1 MSQVCFFADL
11 RRFCD
16 RPINSLFIKMNTPR
30 HSTIGLSGRWN
41 KKRSIFVTRI
51 HQEVMKTI
59 LHTDKRRLF
68 GYIAGIVAGVSYG
81 TNPLFGK
88 ALLESG
94 VPILVMLF
102 FRYAFAAGFLAVLM
116 GFKKESFL
124 AKRREL
130 GLLILLGIFFA
141 GSSLTLFCS
150 YEFIPS
156 GLATTLVYLYPAIVA
171 LIMVFLRIYPS
182 WQTWLAIS
190 ATFGGILLLSTPS
203 GDVLIRIPGILLAIG
218 SALCYS
224 FYLVIVNRSKRIRNV
239 SEHTLTLYSLV
250 TGAALFAAIRAAQG
264 GSMLEGIDTL
274 GDWGNLIGLAIIPTM
289 VSMLTIAIS
298 SRYIGPTKTAVLG
311 VFEPLTAILIGT
323 LMFGETLTAKMATGI
338 VVCVAAVVFM
348 IVKPGK

>member
-1 MSQVCFFADL
+1 MGQEERQV
-11 RRFCD
+11 
-16 RPINSLFIKMNTPR
+16 NSLFIKMNTPR
-30 HSTIGLSGRWN
+30 HSTIGLLGRWN

-51 HQEVMKTI
+51 HQEVMKKI
-59 LHTDKRRLF
+59 LHTDKRLLF

-250 TGAALFAAIRAAQG
+250 TGAVLFAAIRAAQG

-323 LMFGETLTAKMATGI
+323 LMFGETLTAKMAIGI
-338 VVCVAAVVFM
+338 AICVAVVVFM
-348 IVKPGK
+348 IVKPGKKANRH

>member
-1 MSQVCFFADL
+1 M
-11 RRFCD
+11 
-16 RPINSLFIKMNTPR
+16 
-30 HSTIGLSGRWN
+30 
-41 KKRSIFVTRI
+41 
-51 HQEVMKTI
+51 
-59 LHTDKRRLF
+59 DKRRLL
-68 GYIAGIVAGVSYG
+68 GYIAGIVAGISYG

-88 ALLESG
+88 ALMESG
-94 VPILVMLF
+94 VPIMVMLF

-116 GFKKESFL
+116 MFKKESFL
-124 AKRREL
+124 ARWREL

-141 GSSLTLFCS
+141 GSSITLFCS

-156 GLATTLVYLYPAIVA
+156 GLATTLIYLYPVIVA

-203 GDVLIRIPGILLAIG
+203 GNAQIRIPGVLLAIG

-224 FYLVIVNRSKRIRNV
+224 LYLIVVNRSKRIRNV
-239 SEHTLTLYSLV
+239 SEHTITLYSLV
-250 TGAALFAAIRAAQG
+250 TGAILFAGIRAAQG

-323 LMFGETLTAKMATGI
+323 LMFGEALTAKMAAGI
-338 VVCVAAVVFM
+338 AVCVAAVVFM
-348 IVKPGK
+348 IVKPGRKTV